1 VPDVLRLA
9 LIVLGGLAV
18 GGSLGLL
25 GGGGTILTLPLL
37 LLLGVEP
44 KPAIAMSLMVV
55 AATAAVAAVAHA
67 RASNVDWRGVAL
79 FAPTTALGGYAGGRA
94 AEFFQGDLLL
104 LIFTG
109 LMVAAG
115 AATLR
120 PAPARSRADT
130 RPHALALA
138 LPGAVVGSI
147 TGLVGA
153 GGGFLFVPAFVLV
166 GGLSMRRAVGTSLVV
181 ISINSLAA
189 LAGQLGHVAIRGET
203 AGAVTAAA
211 ATGAWVGARLVRRT
225 PEAWL
230 RRAFGIFIL
239 LIAAWMLARSPY
251 VHALLGG
258 HASGAGG
265 AAR

>member
-1 VPDVLRLA
+1 MLRL
-9 LIVLGGLAV
+9 LLTVLGGLAV

-37 LLLGVEP
+37 LLLDVEP

-55 AATAAVAAVAHA
+55 AATAAVAAIAHA
-67 RASNVDWRGVAL
+67 REGNVDWRAVAL
-79 FAPTTALGGYAGGRA
+79 FAPTTAVGGYAGGRA
-94 AEFFQGDLLL
+94 AAFFEGDVLL

-109 LMVAAG
+109 LMIAAG
-115 AATLR
+115 VATMR
-120 PAPARSRADT
+120 PAPARSQAGA
-130 RPHALALA
+130 RPAAFALA

-166 GGLSMRRAVGTSLVV
+166 AGLSMRRAVGTSLVV
-181 ISINSLAA
+181 ISINSIAA
-189 LAGQLGHVAIRGET
+189 LAGQLGHVAVQLDT

-211 ATGAWVGARLVRRT
+211 ATGAWLGARLVRRT

-230 RRAFGIFIL
+230 RRVFGIFIL
-239 LIAAWMLARSPY
+239 VIAAWMLARSPY
-251 VHALLGG
+251 VHALFCGPTP
-258 HASGAGG
+258 GAG
-265 AAR
+265 